1 MVGLFAL
8 TFLMPPTGLA
18 VDLCPVHRWTHLP
31 CPGCGLS
38 RAMSFVS
45 QGDPLTALGANPFVV
60 FVWPL
65 LLALAVVALMPR
77 AVRLKV
83 DHALAAHERAF
94 ERSGMVLF
102 YALIGFGALRA
113 GWCAFTGVRFP

>member
-1 MVGLFAL
+1 VGLFAL
-8 TFLMPPTGLA
+8 TFLMSPTTQA

-45 QGDPLTALGANPFVV
+45 QGDPLTALGANPFVL
-60 FVWPL
+60 FAWPL
-65 LLALAVVALMPR
+65 LVALALLALMPKT
-77 AVRLKV
+77 VRQRV
-83 DHALAAHERAF
+83 DHALVSHEAIY

-102 YALIGFGALRA
+102 YAFIGFGALRA
-113 GWCAFTGVRFP
+113 AWCVWSGVPFP